1 MLPIRPEVPTF
12 AVIGAVNH
20 GKSSVVSTLSEDDS
34 IRVSSMPGETVDA
47 KRFRL
52 RDSLV
57 FYDTPGFQNARKTLA
72 EVTKEPPSEDPLQR
86 FRNFVDCHRSDLQF
100 DAECRL
106 LEPVLAG
113 AGIIYVVD
121 GSLPLTD
128 LHRREMELIRLT
140 GAPRL
145 AVVNCTSEQPQH
157 VQTWLAALAQ
167 TFNAVREFNA
177 HRARFEDRKDL
188 LEALANIERSWKPKL
203 QEAINALE
211 TERSGRM
218 DDAANLCM
226 RLIAQ
231 CLTYSIRRKEKDATE
246 DNQTSAAEALV
257 AKFKADLA
265 GMESAAHDKII
276 ALYRHHL
283 IHAPSED
290 QLRFEHELFSERTW
304 SLFGLDSKQLVVSG
318 AVAGATVGGSLDVV
332 TAGHTLLL
340 GSVVGAAIGG
350 ASAYLLGRKQP
361 NVGGPLL
368 RLSNRERV
376 VGPIKDL
383 NFPWILLDRAL
394 CTLVVAASR
403 THARRDKE
411 QVETD
416 TMLPWLN
423 ERELLV
429 THWPADDRKRCE
441 KVFAMLR
448 KKGEQ
453 TPVAEMA
460 VLSMILSRHFARAV
474 AAAGAGSSVTGD

>member
-1 MLPIRPEVPTF
+1 MRTLRPEVPTF

-52 RDSLV
+52 RDLLV

-72 EVTKEPPSEDPLQR
+72 EVTKEPPAEDPLQC
-86 FRNFVDCHRSDLQF
+86 FRSFVDRHRSDPLF

-106 LEPVLAG
+106 LEPILAG

-157 VQTWLAALAQ
+157 VPAWLAALAQ

-177 HRARFEDRKDL
+177 HRASFEDRKDL
-188 LEALANIERSWKPKL
+188 LEALANIERGWKPKL
-203 QEAINALE
+203 QEAIDALE
-211 TERSGRM
+211 AERSVRI
-218 DDAANLCM
+218 DDAANLCV
-226 RLIAQ
+226 RLIAR
-231 CLTYSIRRKEKDATE
+231 CLTYSIRRKEKDAV
-246 DNQTSAAEALV
+246 DDGQAFAAEALV

-265 GMESAAHDKII
+265 GMESTTHDKLI

-283 IHAPSED
+283 VQAPSEE
-290 QLRFEHELFSERTW
+290 QLRFEHELFSEQTW
-304 SLFGLDSKQLVVSG
+304 SLFGLDSKQLTVSG
-318 AVAGATVGGSLDVV
+318 AMAGATVGASLDVV
-332 TAGHTLLL
+332 TAGHTLLI
-340 GSVVGAAIGG
+340 GSVVGAALGG
-350 ASAYLLGRKQP
+350 ASAYLLGKKQP
-361 NVGGPLL
+361 HVGGPLL
-368 RLSNRERV
+368 RLSSKERV
-376 VGPIKDL
+376 VGPIRDL

-411 QVETD
+411 QVELD
-416 TMLPWLN
+416 KILPWLN
-423 ERELLV
+423 ARELLV

-441 KVFAMLR
+441 KVFAVLR
-448 KKGEQ
+448 KKGDQ
-453 TPVAEMA
+453 TPVGEMEELSR
-460 VLSMILSRHFARAV
+460 VLRRHFARAI
-474 AAAGAGSSVTGD
+474 AAADTGSSVQRG

>member
-52 RDSLV
+52 RDLLV

-72 EVTKEPPSEDPLQR
+72 EITKEPPSEDPLQR
-86 FRNFVDCHRSDLQF
+86 FRNFVDRHRSDPLF

-106 LEPVLAG
+106 LEPVLVG

-128 LHRREMELIRLT
+128 MHRREMELIRLT

-177 HRARFEDRKDL
+177 HRASFEDRKDL
-188 LEALANIERSWKPKL
+188 LEALANIERGWKPKL

-211 TERSGRM
+211 AERSVRI
-218 DDAANLCM
+218 DDAATLYV
-226 RLIAQ
+226 RLIAE
-231 CLTYSIRRKEKDATE
+231 CLTYSIRQKEKDADE
-246 DNQTSAAEALV
+246 AGRTSAAKALV
-257 AKFKADLA
+257 VKFKADLA
-265 GMESAAHDKII
+265 GMEATAHDKVIE
-276 ALYRHHL
+276 LYRHHL
-283 IHAPSED
+283 VHAPGKD
-290 QLRFEHELFSERTW
+290 QLRFEHELFSEQTW
-304 SLFGLDSKQLVVSG
+304 SLFGLDSRQLVVSG

-340 GSVVGAAIGG
+340 GSVIGAAVGG
-350 ASAYLLGRKQP
+350 ASAYLLGKKQP
-361 NVGGPLL
+361 EVGGSLL
-368 RLSNRERV
+368 RLSNKERV

-411 QVETD
+411 QVELD
-416 TMLPWLN
+416 KMLPWLN
-423 ERELLV
+423 ARELLV

-441 KVFAMLR
+441 RVFAVIR
-448 KKGEQ
+448 KKGAQ
-453 TPVAEMA
+453 TPVGGMAELST
-460 VLSMILSRHFARAV
+460 VLREHFARAV
-474 AAAGAGSSVTGD
+474 AATSAVSSLAGD